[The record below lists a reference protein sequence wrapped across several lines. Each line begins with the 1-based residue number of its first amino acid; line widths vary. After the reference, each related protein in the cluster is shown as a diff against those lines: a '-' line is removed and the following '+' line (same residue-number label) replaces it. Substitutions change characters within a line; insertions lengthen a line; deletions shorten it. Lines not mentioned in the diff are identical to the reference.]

1 MDKLSYDVFY
11 NKGFFLQAF
20 GIYGR
25 GCLSNTT
32 KLGLLN
38 YPIFHLVEPNK
49 YSQQS
54 PNIQSSQGAY
64 PVLQYG
70 LVAGKKYLI
79 SLYLVLI
86 TKAIT
91 TGHPYSV

>member
-32 KLGLLN
+32 KLVLLN
-38 YPIFHLVEPNK
+38 YLIFHLVGPNK

-54 PNIQSSQGAY
+54 PNIQSSQGVYLERSSNPAKLAY
-64 PVLQYG
+64 YYSMDNLYCQMYG
-70 LVAGKKYLI
+70 Y
-79 SLYLVLI
+79 
-86 TKAIT
+86 
-91 TGHPYSV
+91 

>member
-25 GCLSNTT
+25 GCLSNTI

-64 PVLQYG
+64 LERSSNPVKLAYH
-70 LVAGKKYLI
+70 Y
-79 SLYLVLI
+79 SMDNLYCHI
-86 TKAIT
+86 C
-91 TGHPYSV
+91 GY